1 MEKERLLSLGA
12 GVVCLA
18 RAALHKTPIQKEEL
32 LRMDLCGIQKMA
44 GYHSMDAIV
53 YLSLKEAAE
62 ASDGEILEKI
72 DTNVY
77 KKLEN
82 AYRNSV
88 RRLIAFDCEREQILS
103 FFKEKGAW
111 YLCLKGIVLQ
121 EYYPKLGM
129 RQMADNDILFDKKY
143 AAALRSF
150 MQSRGYKTLSY
161 GKGCHDMY
169 GKGDLIFELHR
180 SLLPEK
186 KSNAGIIAALREI
199 LEQTA
204 RGASS
209 LERRFSK
216 ENFYIYFIL
225 HTHKHFEIAGCGL
238 RSLMDIY
245 VYTKKHESDLD
256 FAYIDAF
263 FSHIGLSD
271 FEKRLRSLANRLF
284 EKNDESA
291 DAMLSS
297 LSKDERALLLF
308 LSGSGTFGT
317 EQTHMKNDLLRLS
330 KNEDITARAKFKY
343 LLERVFPPFSY
354 YKAAHPRLYKWIVP
368 IPFLWALRLLGA
380 ISKRARISRELENLR
395 NAGETDKN
403 KE

>member
-1 MEKERLLSLGA
+1 MEKERLLSLGIDVA
-12 GVVCLA
+12 CLA
-18 RAALHKTPIQKEEL
+18 RAALHETPIREEEL
-32 LRMDLCGIQKMA
+32 LQMDLCGIQKMA
-44 GYHSMDAIV
+44 KYHSMDAIV
-53 YLSLKEAAE
+53 YLSLKEAFK
-62 ASDGEILEKI
+62 ASGIRIDDEI
-72 DTNVY
+72 DTNIY

-88 RRLIAFDCEREQILS
+88 RRLIAFDCEREEILS
-103 FFKEKGAW
+103 FFRERGTW

-121 EYYPKLGM
+121 EYYPKIGM

-150 MQSRGYKTLSY
+150 MRSRGYKALSY

-186 KSNAGIIAALREI
+186 KTNAAMVAALREI

-204 RGASS
+204 RSASS

-225 HTHKHFEIAGCGL
+225 HTYKHFEIAGCGL

-245 VYTKKHESDLD
+245 VYTKKHASDLD

-271 FEKRLRSLANRLF
+271 FEKRLRSLAYRLF
-284 EKNDESA
+284 EKSDEGA
-291 DAMLSS
+291 DAMLSA
-297 LSKDERALLLF
+297 LSEEERELLLF
-308 LSGSGTFGT
+308 FSGSGTFGT
-317 EQTHMKNDLLRLS
+317 VQTHMKNDLLRLS
-330 KNEDITARAKFKY
+330 KNEDITARTKFKY
-343 LLERVFPPFSY
+343 LFERVFPPFSY
-354 YKAAHPRLYKWIVP
+354 YKAAHPRLYKWIIP
-368 IPFLWALRLLGA
+368 IPFLWAWRLLGA
-380 ISKRARISRELENLR
+380 IPKRARISRELANLR
-395 NAGETDKN
+395 NAGETDKT